1 MELSVLQPFTFT
13 RNFASGQQ
21 ESPASEISCEQLQT
35 SHRGTSMSAS
45 GISSSS
51 FSQYPLGAPSNPYQ
65 QAYQQ
70 LAQDLKSGNLSAAQS
85 DFSTLQKAF
94 SQPATTS
101 TTPSDPVTQAFNQLA
116 ADLKSGN
123 LSASQQDFST
133 LQQDIQG
140 VGSPSTNHFHNN
152 HRLKTEIGNL
162 EASTSPLPSST
173 SNILTA
179 AQQAYSL
186 QTQPPVPGGNGGLQT
201 EPPIPGGSGLHQ
213 TEPPV
218 SWPPSSIGGLINP
231 EPPVFPLAVSLVA

>member
-1 MELSVLQPFTFT
+1 
-13 RNFASGQQ
+13 
-21 ESPASEISCEQLQT
+21 
-35 SHRGTSMSAS
+35 MSAS

-70 LAQDLKSGNLSAAQS
+70 LGQVLKSGNLSAAQS

-94 SQPATTS
+94 SQHATTS
-101 TTPSDPVTQAFNQLA
+101 AAHSDSVTQIFNQLA
-116 ADLKSGN
+116 TDLKSGN

-133 LQQDIQG
+133 LQQDNQG
-140 VGSPSTNHFHNN
+140 VGSPSTNHFHNH

-162 EASTSPLPSST
+162 AASTSPLPSST
-173 SNILTA
+173 SSTLAA

-186 QTQPPVPGGNGGLQT
+186 QTQPPVPGGGGSLHQT
-201 EPPIPGGSGLHQ
+201 EPPIPGGGGLHQ

-218 SWPPSSIGGLINP
+218 SGPPNSVGGLINP

>member
-1 MELSVLQPFTFT
+1 
-13 RNFASGQQ
+13 
-21 ESPASEISCEQLQT
+21 
-35 SHRGTSMSAS
+35 MSAS

-51 FSQYPLGAPSNPYQ
+51 FGQYPLGAPSNPYQ
-65 QAYQQ
+65 Q
-70 LAQDLKSGNLSAAQS
+70 LDQDLKSGNLSAAQS

-133 LQQDIQG
+133 LQQDIRG

-152 HRLKTEIGNL
+152 HRLKAEIGNL
-162 EASTSPLPSST
+162 GASTSPRPSST
-173 SNILTA
+173 SSVLAA

-186 QTQPPVPGGNGGLQT
+186 QTQPPVPGGNGSLHQT

-218 SWPPSSIGGLINP
+218 SGPPSSVGGLINP